1 MSCNSLFR
9 VLLLTGGALGMAA
22 QAPIISPPTPGGFV
36 MRPVGDSQNINANIS
51 VLQAPTTSPALIQAL
66 RMKIDTLMRQRRYDE
81 AEAAA
86 MDLLQRSPNDE
97 SAMTYLRLIH
107 AARLALEAPLQKL
120 IVPKVEFRDASLS
133 DVLSFLH
140 KISGELSADKKPISF
155 VYHAP
160 PGTTIPPVTLSLNQV
175 PMLELVRYVTAI
187 TGLAYKIEPHAV
199 LIFKPQPPAPA
210 PVAPTTP

>member
-1 MSCNSLFR
+1 
-9 VLLLTGGALGMAA
+9 MAA
-22 QAPIISPPTPGGFV
+22 SAPVISPPTPGGFV
-36 MRPVGDSQNINANIS
+36 MRPVGDSQNINANIT
-51 VLQAPTTSPALIQAL
+51 VPQAPAASPALIQAL
-66 RMKIDTLMRQRRYDE
+66 RMKIDTLMRLRRYDE

-107 AARLALEAPLQKL
+107 AARLALEVPLQKL
-120 IVPKVEFRDASLS
+120 IVPKVEFREASLS

-140 KISGELSADKKPISF
+140 KISGELAADKKPISF
-155 VYHAP
+155 VFHAP
-160 PGTTIPPVTLSLNQV
+160 PGTTITPVTLSLNNV
-175 PMLELVRYVTAI
+175 PMLDLLRYVTAT

-210 PVAPTTP
+210 PVASPTP